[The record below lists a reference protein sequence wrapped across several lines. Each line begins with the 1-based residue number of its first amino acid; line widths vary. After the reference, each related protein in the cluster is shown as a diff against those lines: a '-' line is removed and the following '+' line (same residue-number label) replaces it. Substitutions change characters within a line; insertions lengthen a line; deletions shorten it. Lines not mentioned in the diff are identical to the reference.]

1 MHPDPLSLVTG
12 TLFEIGESLSN
23 EHPELVDQAL
33 TQSHAIERNGIDSY
47 IQEHGISLET
57 GVARLI
63 DGLALRF
70 FSAVMPEPNQ

>member
-1 MHPDPLSLVTG
+1 MHPDPLSLVTR

-33 TQSHAIERNGIDSY
+33 TQSHAIERNGIRSH

-57 GVARLI
+57 GVEWLI

-70 FSAVMPEPNQ
+70 FSAVMPEPNH